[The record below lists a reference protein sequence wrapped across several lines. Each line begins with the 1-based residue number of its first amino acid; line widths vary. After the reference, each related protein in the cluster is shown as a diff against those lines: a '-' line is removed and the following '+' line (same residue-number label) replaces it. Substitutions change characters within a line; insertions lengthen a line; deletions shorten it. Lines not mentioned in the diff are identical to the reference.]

1 MKTFLVSFKHSVFG
15 FRFMLFDRES
25 FFHKIV
31 RISLEM
37 IVTVKQE
44 LKDLT
49 MVYKKKGFG
58 VAV

>member
-1 MKTFLVSFKHSVFG
+1 
-15 FRFMLFDRES
+15 MLFDRES